1 MTGTGIRGRRVRRR
15 GHPFVRVRRPRAS
28 SGDGHG
34 PGRPFVARSRTPG
47 IHLARPA
54 VARDTFLMP
63 HYLEDLHAGQS
74 FVTPGKTVT
83 ETDVVMFGALTNDN
97 NQVHTDVEFAAHTR
111 YGQRIVHG
119 LFVTSLCLGLI
130 ARTGVFEGSAV
141 ALLGVDQWRFERPVF
156 IGDTITCT
164 VDILSTRLAS
174 NGRNGVVERLVS
186 ARNQDGETVQSGR
199 MDLLVLTRE
208 AAIAS

>member
-1 MTGTGIRGRRVRRR
+1 
-15 GHPFVRVRRPRAS
+15 
-28 SGDGHG
+28 
-34 PGRPFVARSRTPG
+34 
-47 IHLARPA
+47 
-54 VARDTFLMP
+54 MP
-63 HYLEDLHAGQS
+63 HYLEDLHAGQT

-97 NQVHTDVEFAAHTR
+97 NQVHTDVDFAAHTR

-141 ALLGVDQWRFERPVF
+141 ALLGIDQWRFAKPVF

-164 VDILSTRLAS
+164 VDILSTRVTS
-174 NGRNGVVERLVS
+174 SGRNGVVERLVS
-186 ARNQDGETVQSGR
+186 ARNQDGEVVQSGR

-208 AAIAS
+208 AAITS